1 MDIEHPIEP
10 SILTMNNE
18 NDQDSKTAKAE
29 TPSRSKNQRRR
40 LLVAALAGA
49 PAIVAGSA
57 QNAYASGT
65 DGSGTN

>member
-1 MDIEHPIEP
+1 
-10 SILTMNNE
+10 MNTKNVDNSRTEKGE
-18 NDQDSKTAKAE
+18 NQ
-29 TPSRSKNQRRR
+29 SRSKDQRRR

-65 DGSGTN
+65 AGSGTN